1 MAIEI
6 KVKNEQTQQFEI
18 CMMEELSKVFADCD
32 EVLSFNKS
40 VEDDYIVVVSSK
52 LVVAIQ
58 GISVILEG

>member
-18 CMMEELSKVFADCD
+18 TMMEELSKVFADCD

>member
-1 MAIEI
+1 M
-6 KVKNEQTQQFEI
+6 
-18 CMMEELSKVFADCD
+18 FADCD
-32 EVLSFNKS
+32 EVLSFKKS